1 MKNNTYL
8 LDDSSNPPS
17 IKFAPIFNVAVPFI
31 DRHLSEG
38 RADKVAIVSETEE
51 VTYRELSERVNR
63 AGHALLSLGIK
74 PAQRVLMVVKDCP
87 EFFYV
92 FFGAIKA
99 GIVPVPVNTLMRI
112 SDYKYL
118 IENSECTALVH
129 SSDFNDAMSGSLA
142 VVDQKPDHIL
152 SVEDLTA
159 KMADQSPELAPAKT
173 TEDTVCFWLY
183 SSGSTGDPKGVVHP
197 HRSMVYTSQCSGV
210 DIIGI
215 REDDVCFSVSKLFH
229 SYGFGNALSF
239 PLWVGATTALSDQKV
254 SPAMSFEMIERFRP
268 TLFFGVPTLYAQ
280 QLHAM
285 ETSDPDTSSIRHCV
299 SAGEALPADVFQR
312 WKEKTGTVILDCL
325 GSTEALHFFIGNTT
339 TDFSPGTSGRR
350 INRYELRI
358 VDEAGNEVEQGDI
371 GTLHVRGG
379 STAIEYWKYPEKTAA
394 TMLADGWL
402 NTGDMYFLNDER
414 CYVNGGRGD
423 DMLKVGGLWCSPT
436 EIEGCLIEHE
446 KVLEAA
452 VVGRA
457 DPDGLIKP
465 EAHIVL
471 NSPADAGA
479 ELEADLLEHCKAGIA
494 RYKYPRWFHFVD
506 ELPKTVTGKIQR
518 FKLRQ

>member
-1 MKNNTYL
+1 
-8 LDDSSNPPS
+8 
-17 IKFAPIFNVAVPFI
+17 
-31 DRHLSEG
+31 
-38 RADKVAIVSETEE
+38 
-51 VTYRELSERVNR
+51 
-63 AGHALLSLGIK
+63 
-74 PAQRVLMVVKDCP
+74 
-87 EFFYV
+87 
-92 FFGAIKA
+92 
-99 GIVPVPVNTLMRI
+99 
-112 SDYKYL
+112 
-118 IENSECTALVH
+118 
-129 SSDFNDAMSGSLA
+129 
-142 VVDQKPDHIL
+142 
-152 SVEDLTA
+152 
-159 KMADQSPELAPAKT
+159 
-173 TEDTVCFWLY
+173 
-183 SSGSTGDPKGVVHP
+183 
-197 HRSMVYTSQCSGV
+197 MVYTSQCSGV
-210 DIIGI
+210 DTIGI

-239 PLWVGATTALSDQKV
+239 PLWVGATTTLSDRKV

-285 ETSDPDTSSIRHCV
+285 ETSDPDISSIRHCV
-299 SAGEALPADVFQR
+299 SAGEALPADVFRR

-339 TDFSPGTSGRR
+339 TDYNPGTSGRR
-350 INRYELRI
+350 LNRYELRI
-358 VDEAGNEVEQGDI
+358 VDEAGNEVAQGEI

-436 EIEGCLIEHE
+436 EIEACLIEHE